1 MKNILLHGLGQ
12 NNSSWDTTS
21 LYLKEKGMLVDCPNL
36 FDLTIDNATS
46 YQNIYVS
53 FSKICNDHKGK
64 LNLCGLS
71 LGGILALDYAKNYPE
86 KVNSIVIIGAPFK
99 LPKVLLSVQ
108 NVIFHLMP
116 KSKFEAMGYSKK
128 DFITLA
134 NSMNNFDISKD
145 LDNINCKSLFMCGIK
160 DTVNMKSAKMF
171 NETIKGSSFKT
182 IPDASHE
189 VNVDNAEGLANILY
203 DFWKEEV

>member
-1 MKNILLHGLGQ
+1 
-12 NNSSWDTTS
+12 
-21 LYLKEKGMLVDCPNL
+21 MLVDCPNL